1 MDRDGLVLRKTS
13 STPAVVPGAAPAL
26 AKAGVG
32 GSLQLLLLL
41 STIILII
48 AIVTIIQ
55 LLSLLATHGHVT
67 RLCMAK
73 PRLRL
78 RWRLEEVSN
87 EMPYKKD
94 NGDSVPGFHR
104 AEFLKPGVMTR

>member
-1 MDRDGLVLRKTS
+1 
-13 STPAVVPGAAPAL
+13 
-26 AKAGVG
+26 
-32 GSLQLLLLL
+32 
-41 STIILII
+41 
-48 AIVTIIQ
+48 
-55 LLSLLATHGHVT
+55 
-67 RLCMAK
+67 MAN

-104 AEFLKPGVMTR
+104 AELLKHVETRGDDMSR